1 MATWQ
6 GVLDDLVRE
15 RRAALVGYAYLL
27 TGDAGQAEDL
37 VHEALVRTFSHS
49 RGLNDPRAAE
59 WYVRKAM
66 VNTFINGLRKRR
78 GFLDRQH
85 LVVTPEAVPWHD
97 VSVAETIAV
106 QQALGVL
113 SPRERACVVLRFF
126 EDEPMAEIGAHLGI
140 STGAV
145 KRYLSDAITRLRGE
159 LGPMPDLKCQA
170 DDAGRPG
177 APTVERSSR

>member
-1 MATWQ
+1 VT
-6 GVLDDLVRE
+6 
-15 RRAALVGYAYLL
+15 RRLTALG
-27 TGDAGQAEDL
+27 
-37 VHEALVRTFSHS
+37 
-49 RGLNDPRAAE
+49 
-59 WYVRKAM
+59 
-66 VNTFINGLRKRR
+66 
-78 GFLDRQH
+78 
-85 LVVTPEAVPWHD
+85 HD

-126 EDEPMAEIGAHLGI
+126 EDEPLAEIGAHLGI

-145 KRYLSDAITRLRGE
+145 KRLRGE

-177 APTVERSSR
+177 APAVERSSR